1 MSPDYD
7 HACFLS
13 LFPMKRFLP
22 LLVCFHFIEGGSEE
36 SLGLDHSIMSP
47 EILKKNFF
55 TKNDFTKL
63 HLGIIETLMGSVNQF
78 KIMSFLL
85 TGFEVLHKGNIK
97 LQRPR

>member
-36 SLGLDHSIMSP
+36 SPGLYLFIISP
-47 EILKKNFF
+47 EILKKKIFFFF

-63 HLGIIETLMGSVNQF
+63 HLGVIEALMAC
-78 KIMSFLL
+78 
-85 TGFEVLHKGNIK
+85 
-97 LQRPR
+97 